1 MQSVVQTT
9 MQKEGKKKATSGE
22 AMRSVSHPQLP
33 HGITDI
39 DSDSAKE
46 KKMNILISEFALVK
60 KKSPLARA

>member
-46 KKMNILISEFALVK
+46 KKMNILISEFA
-60 KKSPLARA
+60 